1 MRCAWPLPKGPSRL
15 LAPCEMYSLR
25 DYGDM
30 IADRERFDAYSKAIT
45 TAVCPGDSVLEIGC
59 GPGLFALLAC
69 QAGARKV
76 YAVDSEEIVHFAREL
91 AALNGFAERIEFIE
105 SDSRKAQLPERAN
118 VIVSD
123 IRASL
128 PFFGHAIATI
138 EDARQRFLAPRG
150 RLIPRRDILK
160 AALIEASDFYSKLSS
175 PWLHSAPALNL
186 SPSLPLLL
194 NGSYSGHFNNDQLI
208 SEPQTWT
215 VLDYSASPKSCAA
228 ADLIFSVTRAGT
240 AHGLCLWFEAELV
253 DGIGFSSG
261 PGLQKTI
268 YGQVFLPWLEA
279 VPVKQEQKIFVNL
292 QANLVGE
299 EYIWRWGTKVC
310 GDATN
315 ALRCFEQST
324 FQGANFTPQS
334 LRRRTGDFV
343 PSLSEEGRANR
354 WLLQAMDGT
363 ASLQEMAH
371 AAAERFPAIFPRWE
385 DALHRAAEL
394 ARQFSR

>member
-1 MRCAWPLPKGPSRL
+1 
-15 LAPCEMYSLR
+15 MYSLR

-30 IADRERFDAYSKAIT
+30 IEDRDRFDAYRRAI
-45 TAVCPGDSVLEIGC
+45 ARSVQPGEVVLEIGC
-59 GPGLFALLAC
+59 GPGLFALLAS

-91 AALNGFAERIEFIE
+91 AVLNGFADRIEFIE

-118 VIVSD
+118 LIVSD
-123 IRASL
+123 IRGSL

-150 RLIPRRDILK
+150 RLIPQRDILR
-160 AALIEASDFYSKLSS
+160 AALIEASDFYSKLVS
-175 PWLHSAPALNL
+175 PWLHAASALNL

-228 ADLIFSVTRAGT
+228 ADLVFSVTRTGT
-240 AHGLCLWFEAELV
+240 AHGLCLWFETELV

-279 VPVKQEQKIFVNL
+279 VPLQQEQKIFVSL

-299 EYIWRWGTKVC
+299 EYIWRWETKIC
-310 GDATN
+310 EDTKDAG
-315 ALRCFEQST
+315 RSFKQST
-324 FQGANFTPQS
+324 FQSANFSPQS
-334 LRRRTGDFV
+334 LRRRAADFV
-343 PSLSEEGRANR
+343 PSLSEDGLADR
-354 WLLQAMDGT
+354 WLLHAMDGK
-363 ASLQEMAH
+363 ASLQQIAQ
-371 AAAERFPAIFPRWE
+371 AAAERFPAIFPLWQ
-385 DALHRAAEL
+385 DALRRAAEL